1 MNYQE
6 TLEFLYERLP
16 QFTRIG
22 EAAYKKDIHNTVAL
36 CEALYNPQCGFKS
49 IHIAGTNG
57 KGSVSHMLASILQ
70 EAGYK
75 TGLYTSPHLY
85 DFRERIRVDGK
96 MISKDEVVDF
106 TKRILPLIDQI
117 NPSFFEVTVALA
129 FDYFARQK
137 VDIAVIE
144 TGLGGRLDSTN
155 IITPVLSVITNI
167 GWDHMQLLGDSL
179 EKIAFEKAG
188 IIKEQVPVVIGKMQ
202 PESWPVFVKKA
213 AEVNAPLALAS
224 KKRSI
229 ASYQWEKDNFFIHTH
244 NDGNPTTF
252 KLDLCGIYQCDNLL
266 TVLSAVEQLNKAG
279 FLIKE
284 KVIHA
289 GLGHTKKNTG
299 LMGRWEQLSNHPAL
313 VLDVAHNA
321 EGMEQVLL
329 QLQLIA
335 FEKLH
340 LIIGMVKDKDC
351 ERVLAFLPKN
361 ATIYFTQANLPRAL
375 PATALA
381 SLAHQLGITGSIH
394 ENVNAAIEAAKQQ
407 AAANELLLVCGSI
420 FLVAEVDRVRWSDP
434 SYRSDSKP

>member
-22 EAAYKKDIHNTVAL
+22 EAAYKKDIHNTVVL
-36 CEALYNPQCGFKS
+36 CEALNNPQCGFKS

-85 DFRERIRVDGK
+85 DFRERIRIDGK

-106 TKRILPLIDQI
+106 TNRILPLIDQI

-202 PESWPVFVKKA
+202 PESWPVFVKK
-213 AEVNAPLALAS
+213 S
-224 KKRSI
+224 R
-229 ASYQWEKDNFFIHTH
+229 
-244 NDGNPTTF
+244 
-252 KLDLCGIYQCDNLL
+252 
-266 TVLSAVEQLNKAG
+266 
-279 FLIKE
+279 
-284 KVIHA
+284 
-289 GLGHTKKNTG
+289 
-299 LMGRWEQLSNHPAL
+299 
-313 VLDVAHNA
+313 
-321 EGMEQVLL
+321 
-329 QLQLIA
+329 
-335 FEKLH
+335 
-340 LIIGMVKDKDC
+340 
-351 ERVLAFLPKN
+351 
-361 ATIYFTQANLPRAL
+361 
-375 PATALA
+375 
-381 SLAHQLGITGSIH
+381 
-394 ENVNAAIEAAKQQ
+394 
-407 AAANELLLVCGSI
+407 
-420 FLVAEVDRVRWSDP
+420 
-434 SYRSDSKP
+434 